1 MIVPEEIEKKLLMIL
16 RILQEEGG
24 PIGSRMIA
32 LRMGKQGVTLS
43 ERTIRYHLR
52 MLDERGLT
60 SLVDRHDGRVITE
73 LGGEEINNAR
83 VRDKVGL
90 AISRIENLAFQTTF
104 DPRTCEGLLPMNV
117 SLFPE
122 RSFKKAL
129 AAMKPAFKT
138 GLAISQLVAVAEE
151 GSRIGGISVPAGQ
164 VAFAT
169 VCSIT
174 INGVLLKRGVPMDS
188 KFGGILEI
196 NQNRPVRFVELI
208 HYSGSSLDP
217 SEVFILGRMTSV
229 RAAIEGGRGKI
240 LANFREIPARSRS
253 LVEELV
259 QELGKTGIGGVLS
272 LGRPGEPLCEIP
284 LDINKVGMILLG
296 GLNPV
301 ACAHEA
307 GIAVDNQAMS
317 MVLDYKSLRS
327 LGDICREA

>member
-1 MIVPEEIEKKLLMIL
+1 LLMIL
-16 RILQEEGG
+16 RILQEEDG

-32 LRMGKQGVTLS
+32 ARMSKQGVALS

-60 SLVDRHDGRVITE
+60 TLVDRHDGRVITE
-73 LGGEEINNAR
+73 SGAEEINNAR

-90 AISRIENLAFQTTF
+90 SISRIENLAFQTTF
-104 DPRTCEGLLPMNV
+104 DPRTGRGVLPMNV
-117 SLFPE
+117 SFFPK

-129 AAMKPAFKT
+129 VAMKGAFKA

-151 GSRIGGISVPAGQ
+151 GNRIGGLNVPAGQ

-174 INGVLLKRGVPMDS
+174 INGVLLKRGIPMDS

-196 NQNRPVRFVELI
+196 NQTRPVRFVELI
-208 HYSGSSLDP
+208 NYSGSSLDP
-217 SEVFILGRMTSV
+217 SEVFILGKMTSV
-229 RAAIEGGRGKI
+229 RAAVEGGRGKI
-240 LANFREIPARSRS
+240 LANFREIPARSGS

-259 QELGKTGIGGVLS
+259 KELREVGIGGVLS
-272 LGRPGEPLCEIP
+272 LGRPGDPLCEIP

-307 GIAVDNQAMS
+307 GIAVENRAMS
-317 MVLDYKSLRS
+317 MVLDYQSLRS
-327 LGDICREA
+327 FGDVCREA